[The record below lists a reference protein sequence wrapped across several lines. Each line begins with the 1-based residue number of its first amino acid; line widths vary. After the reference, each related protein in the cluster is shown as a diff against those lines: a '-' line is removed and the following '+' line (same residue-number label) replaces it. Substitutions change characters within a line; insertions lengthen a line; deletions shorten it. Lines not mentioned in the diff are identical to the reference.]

1 MINSKFEIIIF
12 LFPIIIF
19 CQAQTEMRDSSLTD
33 SRIQDAY
40 TDLINSSTRA
50 IVKSDI
56 KGTPYFNEKFTDSK
70 IKYFDKTFKEIFYL
84 RYNAFSDE
92 IEMGKNKLQNKSVEI
107 VQKNENIIC
116 YIGNE
121 TFVYK
126 NYKNEIENLKEGYLT
141 MIFEGKK
148 SKIFRTKRKL
158 FMEATQARTSLERAF
173 PARYIDEIS
182 YYISLNDFS
191 EITYLKLSK
200 KSISKL
206 IDNKE
211 KRIKKF
217 ISDNKIKVNNEID
230 LIKVFNFF
238 DSL

>member
-1 MINSKFEIIIF
+1 MKNLINSIF
-12 LFPIIIF
+12 LTITFIFPTIILS
-19 CQAQTEMRDSSLTD
+19 QSQTDLTD

-40 TDLINSSTRA
+40 TDLINSVTRA
-50 IVKSDI
+50 IVKTDI
-56 KGTPYFNEKFTDSK
+56 KGTPYFNKKFTDSK
-70 IKYFDKTFKEIFYL
+70 IRYFDKTLSEIFYL

-107 VQKNENIIC
+107 VQRNENIVC
-116 YIGNE
+116 YIGDE
-121 TFVYK
+121 IFLFK
-126 NYKNEIENLKEGYLT
+126 SYKNEIGNLKKGYLT
-141 MIFEGKK
+141 KIFEGKK
-148 SKIFRTKRKL
+148 SKIFRSNRKL

-173 PARYIDEIS
+173 PARYIDEKS
-182 YYISLNDFS
+182 YYVSLNDFS

-206 IDNKE
+206 IDNKK

-217 ISDNKIKVNNEID
+217 ISENKIKPKNEVD
-230 LIKVFNFF
+230 LIKIFKFY